1 MKSDNITMRLFIG
14 TVIILVLLMVALN
27 KPNETA
33 AQSNVTC
40 NEDSLRSEIVN
51 LQGQIEQLEDGFDK
65 KERRYEDVLFEYE
78 YGLDRIKETH
88 PSAYK
93 EFHRIISYKERYTN
107 QDKIE
112 NEKRLNIYEHT
123 R

>member
-27 KPNETA
+27 KPNETVP
-33 AQSNVTC
+33 QPNVTC
-40 NEDSLRSEIVN
+40 NEDSLRNEIIN

-112 NEKRLNIYEHT
+112 NEKRLNIYEHA

>member
-1 MKSDNITMRLFIG
+1 MKSDNITIRLFIG

-27 KPNETA
+27 KPNETTP
-33 AQSNVTC
+33 QPNVTC

>member
-27 KPNETA
+27 KPNETVT
-33 AQSNVTC
+33 QPNVTC
-40 NEDSLRSEIVN
+40 NEDSLRNEIIN

-78 YGLDRIKETH
+78 YGLNRIKETH

-112 NEKRLNIYEHT
+112 NEKRLNIYEHA

>member
-1 MKSDNITMRLFIG
+1 MKSDNITIRLFIG

-27 KPNETA
+27 KPNETIS
-33 AQSNVTC
+33 QPNVTC
-40 NEDSLRSEIVN
+40 KEDSLRNEIIN
-51 LQGQIEQLEDGFDK
+51 LQGQLEQLEDGFDK